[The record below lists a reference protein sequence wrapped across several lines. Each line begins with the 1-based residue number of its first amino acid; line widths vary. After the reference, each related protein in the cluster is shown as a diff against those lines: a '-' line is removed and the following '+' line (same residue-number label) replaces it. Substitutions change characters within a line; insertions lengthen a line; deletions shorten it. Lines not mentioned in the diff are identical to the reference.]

1 MHVYQDVPFFL
12 LEDGRVGVLANPD
25 RVAFDDD
32 FRAVDAVRAERD
44 SDPFHVTSPP
54 LLSMWGQI
62 VAVRPSVERHVF
74 SVRRS
79 SRSIPSRS
87 DAFCS
92 RRRRTWTHGGA
103 PARRSAMM
111 CAIADSVS
119 PSRRA
124 RPENVSRASVSGGY
138 RRYPAGVRRGV
149 GRMRRA
155 SYSLSAFRPTPLF
168 AESSP
173 TFSPSTMPPAYRWP
187 LGAGSS
193 SN

>member
-54 LLSMWGQI
+54 LPSMWGQI
-62 VAVRPSVERHVF
+62 VTVKPSVERHVF
-74 SVRRS
+74 SFRRS
-79 SRSIPSRS
+79 SRSMSSRS

-103 PARRSAMM
+103 PARRRAMM
-111 CAIADSVS
+111 CAMSDSVS
-119 PSRRA
+119 PNRRA
-124 RPENVSRASVSGGY
+124 RPTKVSRSSVSGGY
-138 RRYPAGVRRGV
+138 SRYPAGVRRGV
-149 GRMRRA
+149 GGMRSA
-155 SYSLSAFRPTPLF
+155 SYSRSAFRPTPL
-168 AESSP
+168 
-173 TFSPSTMPPAYRWP
+173 
-187 LGAGSS
+187 
-193 SN
+193 